1 MSNKIEIV
9 YDVDR
14 SEVLHDA
21 IVGHSIVEVLADGV
35 PVAEASGVRLCLTWD
50 KEKLEQLEKEEGQ

>member
-1 MSNKIEIV
+1 MDNKIEIV
-9 YDVDR
+9 YDFDR

-35 PVAEASGVRLCLTWD
+35 PV
-50 KEKLEQLEKEEGQ
+50 